1 MFMNKVLESYIRFF
15 VQIFLMTFFVYDNQ
29 AIHLHDL
36 NRLFNQ
42 LMMVDVSLNS
52 KIIILDSEK
61 ELYLN
66 ILF

>member
-1 MFMNKVLESYIRFF
+1 MNKILESYIRFF
-15 VQIFLMTFFVYDNQ
+15 VQIFLNDFCVYDNQ
-29 AIHLHDL
+29 AVHLHDL
-36 NRLFNQ
+36 NQLFNQ

-52 KIIILDSEK
+52 IIITLDLEK